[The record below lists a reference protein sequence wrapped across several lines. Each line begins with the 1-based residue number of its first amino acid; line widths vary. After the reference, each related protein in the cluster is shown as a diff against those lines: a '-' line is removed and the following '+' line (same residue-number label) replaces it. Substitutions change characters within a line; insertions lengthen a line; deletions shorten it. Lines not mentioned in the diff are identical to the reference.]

1 MYELLIQNG
10 GTIYLPA
17 VEDSVTWD
25 TERKGSP
32 GRLSF
37 SVVKDAGLNFQEG
50 NPVSFRQD
58 GKDVFYGFVFTKRRD
73 KGGLIQVTAYDQLRY
88 LKNKDTVRE
97 VGVKASDL
105 LKMLAED
112 FRLQCGEIEDTGY
125 TIESIAEDDQSLF
138 DIILGALD
146 ETMQATGKLFV
157 LYDDFGKLC
166 LRNIANMKREF
177 LVDRDVSEDIDY
189 SSSIDSQTYN
199 KIKLA
204 YENSGTGKRDL
215 FIAQDGE
222 AINRWGVLQYYES
235 VQTETGAAQKADA
248 LLKLYNRKTRTL
260 TVKGVL
266 GDISIRAGTLVP
278 VSLHLGDIVAN
289 TFMLAEK
296 VKHTFKENEHF
307 MDLTLIGGD
316 FIA

>member
-17 VEDSVTWD
+17 VEDGVVWD

-50 NPVSFRQD
+50 NPVSFLQD

-73 KGGLIQVTAYDQLRY
+73 KSGLIQVTAYDQLRY

-97 VGVKASDL
+97 VGVTASGL
-105 LKMLAED
+105 LKMLAAD

-146 ETMQATGKLFV
+146 ETTQATGKLFV

-166 LRNIANMKREF
+166 LRNIGNMKREF
-177 LVDRDVSEDIDY
+177 LVDRDVSEDLDY

-199 KIKLA
+199 KVKLA
-204 YENSGTGKRDL
+204 YENSETGKRDV

-222 AINRWGVLQYYES
+222 AINRWGVLQYYEG

-266 GDISIRAGTLVP
+266 GDISVRAGTLVP

-296 VKHTFKENEHF
+296 VKHTFRENEHL

>member
-17 VEDSVTWD
+17 VEDGVVWD

-105 LKMLAED
+105 LKMLAAD
-112 FRLQCGEIEDTGY
+112 FRLQCGVVEDTGY

-138 DIILGALD
+138 DIILSALD
-146 ETMQATGKLFV
+146 ETVQATGKLFV
-157 LYDDFGKLC
+157 LYDDFGRLC

-204 YENSGTGKRDL
+204 YENSDTGKRDV

-222 AINRWGVLQYYES
+222 AMNHWGVLQYYES

-260 TVKGVL
+260 TVRGVL
-266 GDISIRAGTLVP
+266 GDVSVRAGTLVP

-296 VKHTFKENEHF
+296 VKHTFRENAHV

>member
-10 GTIYLPA
+10 GTVYLPA
-17 VEDSVTWD
+17 VEDGVTWD

-97 VGVKASDL
+97 VGVTASGL
-105 LKMLAED
+105 LKMLAAD

-146 ETMQATGKLFV
+146 ETTQTTGKLFV

-199 KIKLA
+199 KVKLA
-204 YENSGTGKRDL
+204 YENSGTGKRDV
-215 FIAQDGE
+215 FIVQDGE
-222 AINRWGVLQYYES
+222 AMNRWGVLQYYES

-266 GDISIRAGTLVP
+266 GDVSVRAGTLVP

-296 VKHTFKENEHF
+296 VKHTFRENEHL

>member
-10 GTIYLPA
+10 GTVYLPA
-17 VEDSVTWD
+17 VEDGVTWD

-58 GKDVFYGFVFTKRRD
+58 GKGVFYGFVFTKRRD

-105 LKMLAED
+105 LEMLAAD

-146 ETMQATGKLFV
+146 ETVQATGKLFV
-157 LYDDFGKLC
+157 LYDDFGRLC

-199 KIKLA
+199 KVKLA
-204 YENSGTGKRDL
+204 YENSDTGKRDV

-222 AINRWGVLQYYES
+222 AMNRWGVLQYYES

-260 TVKGVL
+260 TVRGVL
-266 GDISIRAGTLVP
+266 GDISVRAGTLVP

-296 VKHTFKENEHF
+296 VKHTFRENEHL

>member
-10 GTIYLPA
+10 GTVYLPA
-17 VEDSVTWD
+17 VEDGVTWD

-58 GKDVFYGFVFTKRRD
+58 GKGVFYGFVFTKRRD

-105 LKMLAED
+105 LEMLAAD

-146 ETMQATGKLFV
+146 ETVQATGKLFV

-166 LRNIANMKREF
+166 LRDIANMKREF

-199 KIKLA
+199 KVKLT
-204 YENSGTGKRDL
+204 YENGDTGKRDV
-215 FIAQDGE
+215 FISQDGE
-222 AINRWGVLQYYES
+222 AMNRWGVLQYYES

-248 LLKLYNRKTRTL
+248 LLKLYDRKTRTL
-260 TVKGVL
+260 TVRGVL
-266 GDISIRAGTLVP
+266 GDVSVRAGTLVP

-296 VKHTFKENEHF
+296 VKHTFRENEHV

>member
-10 GTIYLPA
+10 GTVYLPA
-17 VEDSVTWD
+17 VEDGVTWD

-58 GKDVFYGFVFTKRRD
+58 GKGVFYGLVFTKRRD

-105 LKMLAED
+105 LEMLAAD

-146 ETMQATGKLFV
+146 ETVQATGKLFV

-166 LRNIANMKREF
+166 LRDIANMKREF

-199 KIKLA
+199 KVKLT
-204 YENSGTGKRDL
+204 YENGDTGKRDV
-215 FIAQDGE
+215 FISQDGE
-222 AINRWGVLQYYES
+222 AMNRWGVLQYYES

-248 LLKLYNRKTRTL
+248 LLKLYDRKTRTL
-260 TVKGVL
+260 TVRGVL
-266 GDISIRAGTLVP
+266 GDVSVRAGTLVP

-296 VKHTFKENEHF
+296 VKHTFRENEHV

>member
-1 MYELLIQNG
+1 M
-10 GTIYLPA
+10 
-17 VEDSVTWD
+17 
-25 TERKGSP
+25 
-32 GRLSF
+32 
-37 SVVKDAGLNFQEG
+37 
-50 NPVSFRQD
+50 
-58 GKDVFYGFVFTKRRD
+58 
-73 KGGLIQVTAYDQLRY
+73 
-88 LKNKDTVRE
+88 
-97 VGVKASDL
+97 
-105 LKMLAED
+105 
-112 FRLQCGEIEDTGY
+112 
-125 TIESIAEDDQSLF
+125 
-138 DIILGALD
+138 
-146 ETMQATGKLFV
+146 
-157 LYDDFGKLC
+157 
-166 LRNIANMKREF
+166 F

-199 KIKLA
+199 KVKLA
-204 YENSGTGKRDL
+204 YENSDTGKRDV

-222 AINRWGVLQYYES
+222 AMNRWGVLQYYES

-266 GDISIRAGTLVP
+266 GDVSVRAGTLVP

-296 VKHTFKENEHF
+296 VKHTFRENEHV

>member
-1 MYELLIQNG
+1 M
-10 GTIYLPA
+10 
-17 VEDSVTWD
+17 
-25 TERKGSP
+25 
-32 GRLSF
+32 
-37 SVVKDAGLNFQEG
+37 
-50 NPVSFRQD
+50 
-58 GKDVFYGFVFTKRRD
+58 
-73 KGGLIQVTAYDQLRY
+73 
-88 LKNKDTVRE
+88 
-97 VGVKASDL
+97 
-105 LKMLAED
+105 
-112 FRLQCGEIEDTGY
+112 
-125 TIESIAEDDQSLF
+125 
-138 DIILGALD
+138 
-146 ETMQATGKLFV
+146 

-199 KIKLA
+199 KVKLA
-204 YENSGTGKRDL
+204 YENSGTGKRDV

-222 AINRWGVLQYYES
+222 AMNRWGVLQYYES

-266 GDISIRAGTLVP
+266 GDVSVRAGTLVP

-296 VKHTFKENEHF
+296 VKHTFRENEHL

>member
-10 GTIYLPA
+10 GTVYLPA
-17 VEDSVTWD
+17 VEDGVTWD

-97 VGVKASDL
+97 VGVTASGL
-105 LKMLAED
+105 LQMLASD

-146 ETMQATGKLFV
+146 ETTQATGKLFV

-166 LRNIANMKREF
+166 LRNIASMKRNF

-199 KIKLA
+199 KVKLA
-204 YENSGTGKRDL
+204 YENSETGKRDV
-215 FIAQDGE
+215 FIAQDGD
-222 AINRWGVLQYYES
+222 AMNRWGVLQYYES

-266 GDISIRAGTLVP
+266 GDVSVRAGTLVP

-296 VKHTFKENEHF
+296 VKHTFRENAHV

>member
-10 GTIYLPA
+10 GTVYLPA
-17 VEDSVTWD
+17 VEDGVTWD

-58 GKDVFYGFVFTKRRD
+58 GKGVFYGFVFTKRRD

-105 LKMLAED
+105 LEMLAAD

-138 DIILGALD
+138 DIILSALD
-146 ETMQATGKLFV
+146 ETVQATGKLFV

-166 LRNIANMKREF
+166 LRDIANMKREF

-199 KIKLA
+199 KVKLT
-204 YENSGTGKRDL
+204 YENGDTGKRDV
-215 FIAQDGE
+215 FISQDGE
-222 AINRWGVLQYYES
+222 AMNRWGVLQYYES

-248 LLKLYNRKTRTL
+248 LLKLYDRKTRTL
-260 TVKGVL
+260 TVRGVL
-266 GDISIRAGTLVP
+266 GDVSVRAGTLVP

-296 VKHTFKENEHF
+296 VKHTFRENEHV

>member
-10 GTIYLPA
+10 GTVYLPA
-17 VEDSVTWD
+17 VEDGVTWD

-97 VGVKASDL
+97 VGVTASSL
-105 LKMLAED
+105 LKMLAAD

-146 ETMQATGKLFV
+146 ETTQATGKLFV

-166 LRNIANMKREF
+166 LRNIAGMKREF

-199 KIKLA
+199 KVKLA
-204 YENSGTGKRDL
+204 YENSDTGKRDV

-222 AINRWGVLQYYES
+222 AMNRWGVLQYYES

-266 GDISIRAGTLVP
+266 GDVSVRAGTLVP

-296 VKHTFKENEHF
+296 VKHTFRENEHV

>member
-10 GTIYLPA
+10 GTVYLPA
-17 VEDSVTWD
+17 VEDGVTWD

-97 VGVKASDL
+97 VGVTASGL
-105 LKMLAED
+105 LKMLAAD

-146 ETMQATGKLFV
+146 ETTQATGKLFV

-199 KIKLA
+199 KVKLA
-204 YENSGTGKRDL
+204 YENSGTGKRDV

-222 AINRWGVLQYYES
+222 AMNRWGVLQYYES

-266 GDISIRAGTLVP
+266 GDVSVRAGTLVP

-296 VKHTFKENEHF
+296 VKHTFRENEHL

>member
-10 GTIYLPA
+10 GTVYLPA
-17 VEDSVTWD
+17 VEDGVTWD

-97 VGVKASDL
+97 VGVTASSL
-105 LKMLAED
+105 LKMLAAD

-146 ETMQATGKLFV
+146 ETTQATGKLFV

-199 KIKLA
+199 KVKLA
-204 YENSGTGKRDL
+204 YENSDTGKRDV

-222 AINRWGVLQYYES
+222 AMNRWGVLQYYES

-248 LLKLYNRKTRTL
+248 LLKLYNRKTR
-260 TVKGVL
+260 
-266 GDISIRAGTLVP
+266 A
-278 VSLHLGDIVAN
+278 
-289 TFMLAEK
+289 
-296 VKHTFKENEHF
+296 
-307 MDLTLIGGD
+307 
-316 FIA
+316 

>member
-10 GTIYLPA
+10 GTVYLPA
-17 VEDSVTWD
+17 VEDGVTWD

-97 VGVKASDL
+97 VGVTASSL
-105 LKMLAED
+105 LKMLAAD
-112 FRLQCGEIEDTGY
+112 FRLQCDEIEDTGY

-146 ETMQATGKLFV
+146 ETTQATGKLFV

-199 KIKLA
+199 KVKLA
-204 YENSGTGKRDL
+204 YENSGTGKRDV

-222 AINRWGVLQYYES
+222 AMNRWGVLQYYES

-260 TVKGVL
+260 TVRGVL
-266 GDISIRAGTLVP
+266 GDVSVRAGTLVP

-296 VKHTFKENEHF
+296 VKHTFRENEHV

>member
-17 VEDSVTWD
+17 MEDGVVWD

-105 LKMLAED
+105 LKMLAAD
-112 FRLQCGEIEDTGY
+112 FRLQCGVVEDTGY

-138 DIILGALD
+138 DIILSALD
-146 ETMQATGKLFV
+146 ETVQATGKLFV
-157 LYDDFGKLC
+157 LYDDFGRLC

-204 YENSGTGKRDL
+204 YENSDTGKRDV

-222 AINRWGVLQYYES
+222 AMNHWGVLQYYES

-260 TVKGVL
+260 TVRGVL
-266 GDISIRAGTLVP
+266 GDVSVRAGTLVP

-296 VKHTFKENEHF
+296 VKHTFRENAHV

>member
-10 GTIYLPA
+10 GTVYLPA
-17 VEDSVTWD
+17 VEDGVVWD

-58 GKDVFYGFVFTKRRD
+58 GKGVFYGFVFTKRRD

-105 LKMLAED
+105 LKMLAAD
-112 FRLQCGEIEDTGY
+112 FRLQCGKIEDTGY
-125 TIESIAEDDQSLF
+125 TIESIAEDEQSLF

-146 ETMQATGKLFV
+146 ETTQATGKLFV

-166 LRNIANMKREF
+166 LRNIAGMKREF

-199 KIKLA
+199 KVKLA
-204 YENSGTGKRDL
+204 YENSDTGKRDV

-222 AINRWGVLQYYES
+222 AMNRWGVLQYYES

-266 GDISIRAGTLVP
+266 GDVSVRAGTLVP

-296 VKHTFKENEHF
+296 VKHTFRENEHV